1 MFRLNDD
8 YEEYI
13 ESQLEAERNATY
25 DENEEE
31 IYSDD
36 VQNAFVNYEDE
47 VRTQYWFIRIN
58 ILCFLSL
65 KFSKYW
71 TQQESVIINRS
82 F

>member
-47 VRTQYWFIRIN
+47 VRTQY
-58 ILCFLSL
+58 
-65 KFSKYW
+65 
-71 TQQESVIINRS
+71 
-82 F
+82 